1 MRLMTEAS
9 INKDNIGQRKKMLW
23 GAQGGKY
30 RGEIYDTL
38 AISFILADHIQL
50 NVMVWSCFGQII
62 LYLLKTYAS

>member
-1 MRLMTEAS
+1 MRLMTEAY

-23 GAQGGKY
+23 GEQGGKY

-38 AISFILADHIQL
+38 AISFVLADHIQL